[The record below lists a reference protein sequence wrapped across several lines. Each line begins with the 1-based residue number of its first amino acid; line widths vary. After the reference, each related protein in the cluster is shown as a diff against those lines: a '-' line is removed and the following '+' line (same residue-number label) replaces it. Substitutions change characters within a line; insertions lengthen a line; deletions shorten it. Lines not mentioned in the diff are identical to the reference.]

1 MAKAQAVKEP
11 NAVVRYFRETRLEL
25 GKVSWPTRREAL
37 NLTIIVLV
45 VTTSMAIFL
54 GSLDYLFTQLFELV
68 IKIGA

>member
-45 VTTSMAIFL
+45 VTSSMAVFL
-54 GSLDYLFTQLFELV
+54 GSLDYLFTQLFEL
-68 IKIGA
+68 IIRIGA